1 MSSGWRLHVS
11 VATDIRSFI
20 LESLIENF
28 HRLSTIRRGTAVAR
42 GIREATRY
50 SLCLALWLSRE
61 FRCNH
66 VGRGISFSQPLVHG
80 TNESNRVCTISARR
94 FALAAIAYRSP
105 RHFAIFRANDVLC
118 ILPWSIFVH
127 DSLENDYY
135 YRKAQMLSAQITF
148 LDKFLG
154 RLRYRLTDIAIFD
167 SSNVLLSHKHSV
179 TRTFRLCGTFL
190 TDPGDVVDAIAT
202 RITGLGTPR
211 LFTPSIL
218 CHGKESFFVDLRLDG
233 IRSAV

>member
-1 MSSGWRLHVS
+1 MSRTLVI
-11 VATDIRSFI
+11 ARI
-20 LESLIENF
+20 SLQPCWSWNF
-28 HRLSTIRRGTAVAR
+28 VFT
-42 GIREATRY
+42 ATRP
-50 SLCLALWLSRE
+50 R
-61 FRCNH
+61 
-66 VGRGISFSQPLVHG
+66 
-80 TNESNRVCTISARR
+80 NERIKSGLYGTISARR

-202 RITGLGTPR
+202 QITGLGTPR

-218 CHGKESFFVDLRLDG
+218 CHGKESFFVDLRLDR